1 LFCAHHH
8 HGHGALALLV
18 ELFELFCAGETI
30 EEVSGGKCPAIIDI
44 KSYVESMGVMWRE
57 VADRTC
63 STVAGGKSPAINSI
77 NSLKVGRIL
86 KEVWQPDD
94 GRSNGAG
101 DGQTKKFILVLSE
114 HYFFAAKF

>member
-1 LFCAHHH
+1 MMCD
-8 HGHGALALLV
+8 V
-18 ELFELFCAGETI
+18 AG
-30 EEVSGGKCPAIIDI
+30 GGG
-44 KSYVESMGVMWRE
+44 SL
-57 VADRTC
+57 
-63 STVAGGKSPAINSI
+63 VAGGKSPAINSI
-77 NSLKVGRIL
+77 NSLKVARIL